1 MFMFM
6 YAIFLPCYT
15 LIALRRKQD
24 LHVPPRQE
32 TRPYLR
38 RVIER
43 RIQAEAIP
51 KKTRE
56 SRPPHSDVTF
66 FYTMPNIYLS
76 QTIQT
81 ITIHTTSSSF
91 CCSILFAPVF
101 SFSPFVGSSRY
112 CCCTPLS
119 KCDRG

>member
-1 MFMFM
+1 MFMFMFM

-24 LHVPPRQE
+24 LHAPPRQE

-56 SRPPHSDVTF
+56 SRP
-66 FYTMPNIYLS
+66 
-76 QTIQT
+76 
-81 ITIHTTSSSF
+81 TSGY
-91 CCSILFAPVF
+91 ILLTCYYWK
-101 SFSPFVGSSRY
+101 SR
-112 CCCTPLS
+112 C
-119 KCDRG
+119 GV